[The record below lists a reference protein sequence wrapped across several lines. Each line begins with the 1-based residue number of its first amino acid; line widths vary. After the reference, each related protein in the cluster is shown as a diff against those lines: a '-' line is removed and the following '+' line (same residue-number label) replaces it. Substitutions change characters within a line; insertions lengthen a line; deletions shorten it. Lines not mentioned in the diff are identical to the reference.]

1 MIHNN
6 FNLQLHPIFKRTQ
19 PMQRILNED
28 TWQQLQ
34 NDIQQLIELNAA
46 LKQHNQQLLE
56 DKNYLL
62 NLVTRTEERLV
73 PVLEQLLIQQDDP
86 A

>member
-1 MIHNN
+1 MILHN
-6 FNLQLHPIFKRTQ
+6 FNSFHPRII
-19 PMQRILNED
+19 PMQRILSED
-28 TWQQLQ
+28 SWQLLQ
-34 NDIQQLIELNAA
+34 ADIQQLIELNAK

-56 DKNYLL
+56 DNEFLL
-62 NLVTRTEERLV
+62 NLVTGTEARLT

>member
-1 MIHNN
+1 
-6 FNLQLHPIFKRTQ
+6 
-19 PMQRILNED
+19 MQRILNED